1 MKIHTAFGLAAIAI
15 TASTGAFAQSI
26 FDSGR
31 TDRTVGYVGVSGGK
45 SHFRT
50 DCDSAFS
57 CDKKDTGWKVYGGGN
72 VNDILGA
79 EIGYTDFGKISAS
92 GGETNAWAAN
102 VSLTAGVPIGDRFSV
117 FAKGG
122 GIYGRTDVKASASS
136 LIETGH
142 KTGWGYTYG
151 AGAALGVT
159 PNVQVRLDWDR
170 YNLDFAGGSRDV
182 DLVSAGVQYRF

>member
-1 MKIHTAFGLAAIAI
+1 MKTTIALALAAAAVA
-15 TASTGAFAQSI
+15 ASTGASAQSI
-26 FDSGR
+26 WDSGR
-31 TDRTVGYVGVSGGK
+31 SDRTTGHVGISGGQ

-57 CDKKDTGWKVYGGGN
+57 CDKKDTGWKVYAGSS
-72 VNDILGA
+72 VNDVLGA
-79 EIGYTDFGKISAS
+79 EIGYTDFGKIRVG
-92 GGETNAWAAN
+92 GGETNAWAGN

-122 GIYGRTDVKASASS
+122 GVYGRTDVQASATS
-136 LIETGH
+136 LVRTGH

-151 AGAALGVT
+151 VGGALGIT
-159 PNVQVRLDWDR
+159 RNVQVRLDWDR

-182 DLVSAGVQYRF
+182 DLLSAGVQFRF